1 FYDRQ
6 YGDDNTTGFSDITLS
21 TSVDLTSFS
30 STRVTSGSM
39 PPPTQFTGQFM
50 GDYIMVDATD
60 KVAYPAWSDTRAPA
74 LFLCPGTG
82 TEGSPP
88 ELCQAPA
95 ANAAVAND
103 QEIFIAGVRV
113 HNR

>member
-1 FYDRQ
+1 
-6 YGDDNTTGFSDITLS
+6 
-21 TSVDLTSFS
+21 
-30 STRVTSGSM
+30 M
-39 PPPTQFTGQFM
+39 PPPSQFTGQFY

-60 KVAYPAWSDTRAPA
+60 TTAYPTWSDTRAPA

-88 ELCQAPA
+88 ALCQAPA

-103 QEIFIAGVRV
+103 EDIFTAAVRV
-113 HNR
+113 RNR